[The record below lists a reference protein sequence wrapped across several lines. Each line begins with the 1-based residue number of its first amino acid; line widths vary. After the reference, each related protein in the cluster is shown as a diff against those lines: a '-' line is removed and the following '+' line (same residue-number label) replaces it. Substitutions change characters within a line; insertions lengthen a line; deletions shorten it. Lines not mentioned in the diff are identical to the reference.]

1 MVNTGTQGDG
11 RMSANDDLW
20 PRADDWHDDP
30 VEIEEPS
37 RGRTAPLIA
46 GAAVLA
52 WLAAA
57 LWFARGQLPTLG
69 PVELAQFIAAL
80 AVPPVLL
87 GVGWILVQRTSRAEA
102 RRFGVSARAMR
113 AEAAALESR
122 VSGLS
127 RTLAAQREQL
137 AQQLDAGT
145 VAAGRLEAVGR
156 VLADEIARADGHAH
170 ALAEAGE
177 RARATVGDLI
187 AALPHAR
194 SESEEVARRIDQ
206 AGLAAA
212 AQIAALDAQLE
223 GLDTRARQADV
234 HAVAAAERLAAQIE
248 RMDVTGDAAAGRLS
262 YATDR
267 AADAL
272 DDLLGRTERATER
285 TRTHLQDQGE
295 ATLAQLTAHA
305 DALER
310 AARDNAEE
318 IARRIEAIDGAID
331 RVGVALETQRRTG
344 EHVVGELCGG
354 LSDVERRLD
363 ALHAQGVERSQMLA
377 ASISALGGSA
387 DAMTEALR
395 AGEAMATRT
404 IGTTETLLIALDA
417 AAREIDDTLPDALAR
432 LDARI
437 AESRGVVAAAKPEL
451 LALVTA
457 AESTHDAIEAIAGVL
472 SDQRRTVD
480 QLSATLLDTLNT
492 GRTKADALGAM
503 VDETIGR
510 TNRFAEESAPKLL
523 DALLRVRDTAQV
535 AADRARETMASVI
548 PEAADA
554 LESAAA
560 DAMRRAAADT
570 VARQVDALADASRA
584 AVDAATRATERLA
597 GHVRTIDEQTA
608 LLDTRL
614 EEARE
619 QREAGDADS
628 LSRRVSLL
636 IESLN
641 SAAIDLTRALAPDV
655 ADSAWAAYLKGDRG
669 VFTRR
674 AVRLLDAGM
683 ARDIARLYD
692 DSPAF
697 AEQVNRYIHDFESML
712 RQVLT
717 QREGNPIAVT
727 LLSSDMG
734 KLYVALAQAI
744 ERLR

>member
-1 MVNTGTQGDG
+1 
-11 RMSANDDLW
+11 MSASDDLW
-20 PRADDWHDDP
+20 PRADGWHDDP
-30 VEIEEPS
+30 VEIDEPERS
-37 RGRTAPLIA
+37 TIAPASAMI
-46 GAAVLA
+46 
-52 WLAAA
+52 AAA
-57 LWFARGQLPTLG
+57 AWVGAVLWFARSRLVTMDAFEIAQL
-69 PVELAQFIAAL
+69 VAAL
-80 AVPPVLL
+80 AIPPVLI
-87 GVGWILVQRTSRAEA
+87 GVAWLLIQRTSRAEA
-102 RRFGVSARAMR
+102 RRFGASARAMR
-113 AEAAALESR
+113 AEAAALEAR

-127 RTLAAQREQL
+127 RTLATQREQL
-137 AQQLDAGT
+137 VQQLDAGT

-156 VLADEIARADGHAH
+156 VLADEIARADQHAH
-170 ALAEAGE
+170 ALADAGE
-177 RARATVGDLI
+177 RARATVGDLL

-194 SESEEVARRIDQ
+194 WESEEVARRIDQ

-212 AQIAALDAQLE
+212 AQIAALDAQLAA
-223 GLDTRARQADV
+223 LDARAQQANA
-234 HAVAAAERLAAQIE
+234 HSATAADRLAIQIE
-248 RMDVTGDAAAGRLS
+248 RMDVTGDAAAGRL
-262 YATDR
+262 AHVTER
-267 AADAL
+267 AAQAL
-272 DDLLGRTERATER
+272 DELLTRTERATER

-305 DALER
+305 DALQ
-310 AARDNAEE
+310 AAAQDNADA
-318 IARRIEAIDGAID
+318 IADRIAAIDSAID
-331 RVGVALETQRRTG
+331 QVGQALVVQRQAG
-344 EHVVGELCGG
+344 DSFIGD
-354 LSDVERRLD
+354 LSDSLINVERQMD
-363 ALHAQGVERSQMLA
+363 ALHTQGVERSQILA

-387 DAMTEALR
+387 GAMTEALR

-404 IGTTETLLIALDA
+404 IGTTETLLIALDS

-432 LDARI
+432 LDLRI
-437 AESRGVVAAAKPEL
+437 AQSRGIVTAAKPEL

-472 SDQRRTVD
+472 ADQRRTAD
-480 QLSATLLDTLNT
+480 QLSATLLETLNT
-492 GRTKADALGAM
+492 GRTKADALGQM

-535 AADRARETMASVI
+535 AADRARETMAAVI
-548 PEAADA
+548 PEAAEA
-554 LESAAA
+554 LEEAAA
-560 DAMRRAAADT
+560 DAMRRATADT

-608 LLDTRL
+608 LVETRL
-614 EEARE
+614 EHARE
-619 QREAGDADS
+619 QRDTADAAQ

-692 DSPAF
+692 DDAGF
-697 AEQVNRYIHDFESML
+697 GDHVNRYIHDFESML
-712 RQVLT
+712 RQVLA
-717 QREGNPIAVT
+717 QRDGNPIAVT